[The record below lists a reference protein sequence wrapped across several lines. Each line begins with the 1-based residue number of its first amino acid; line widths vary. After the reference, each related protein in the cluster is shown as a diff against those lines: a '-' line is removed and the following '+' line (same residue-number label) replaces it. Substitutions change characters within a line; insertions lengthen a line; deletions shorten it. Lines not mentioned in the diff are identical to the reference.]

1 MDLFQAT
8 NMAAVES
15 DPNNI
20 PDNAYDGVV
29 SSSSFVYNPNKD
41 ILQHVINYRV
51 AVGPHKGAERGE
63 FFRVLL
69 KPRLA
74 NGSAPAKGRVTL
86 DQIATGEPA
95 MNDNNKKW
103 YRKRI
108 EDITGKTDDASVS
121 QYMNKPEM
129 LDKLPVVFGVKRN
142 SEGYPNVSF
151 ARQRDEA
158 STAVQGTPTSL
169 GAPVSFGTET
179 RPAPAFAQSA
189 PSAPS
194 QQPAAAPTV
203 PETQDPWAPGAPAS
217 LEGF

>member
-1 MDLFQAT
+1 MDLFAAT

-103 YRKRI
+103 YRKRF

-169 GAPVSFGTET
+169 GAPTSLGET
-179 RPAPAFAQSA
+179 RPAPDFAQSA

-194 QQPAAAPTV
+194 QPAPVSAPAG
-203 PETQDPWAPGAPAS
+203 QDPWTTGAPAS